1 VVVPSIVVRVSFGS
15 QGDHRD
21 PSSEAN
27 AGRAPASQLRSE
39 HCSCLYPCGGGLR
52 EILPPFARSPRPRT
66 YSRVPGSPVSRLQSA
81 ANASG
86 SLQTTLSKLPRPP
99 GLRTPTH
106 FCRRGSPDRDLSLVS
121 TNPTDQPITSGLPS
135 LGRRA
140 SFVWREIGEVPKCK
154 PVVRHGSAEQ
164 AMRKIV
170 CGRRETPKI
179 PARFFAM
186 KLLEADI
193 DRALGSAV

>member
-1 VVVPSIVVRVSFGS
+1 MFTKV
-15 QGDHRD
+15 
-21 PSSEAN
+21 
-27 AGRAPASQLRSE
+27 
-39 HCSCLYPCGGGLR
+39 
-52 EILPPFARSPRPRT
+52 ILSMAM
-66 YSRVPGSPVSRLQSA
+66 LA
-81 ANASG
+81 D
-86 SLQTTLSKLPRPP
+86 SLQMVELISRELI
-99 GLRTPTH
+99 GLVNTRA
-106 FCRRGSPDRDLSLVS
+106 FVS

-140 SFVWREIGEVPKCK
+140 SFVWRETGEVPKRK
-154 PVVRHGSAEQ
+154 PSAVRHGSAEQ

-170 CGRRETPKI
+170 CARRETPKI